1 MSAAALANY
10 MERNALADGGI
21 AMRPT
26 LRLIGEAG
34 PEAVIPLNRM
44 GDTSGTTINI
54 SVNAGMGADGGAIG
68 NAVVDALVKYQRRN
82 GAIPIAVRG

>member
-1 MSAAALANY
+1 
-10 MERNALADGGI
+10 
-21 AMRPT
+21 MRPT

-34 PEAVIPLNRM
+34 PEAVVPLSRM
-44 GDTSGTTINI
+44 GSASGETTINI
-54 SVNAGMGADGGAIG
+54 TVNAGMGADSGAIG